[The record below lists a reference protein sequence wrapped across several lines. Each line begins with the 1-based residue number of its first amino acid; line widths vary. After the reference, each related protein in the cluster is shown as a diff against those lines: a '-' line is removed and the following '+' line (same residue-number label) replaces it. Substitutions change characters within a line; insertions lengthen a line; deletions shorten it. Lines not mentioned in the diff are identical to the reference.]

1 MGGIFPSTISV
12 ESILAWQDVCA
23 AEYRIEEDYL
33 CIRIYDRIEKKSY
46 LYMPLGM
53 YSGEF
58 VSETDRQA
66 VWGEPERRR
75 GTPVSGMSGRK
86 RYSGIADFPDT
97 GSGFHRM
104 KPTAIMSIGG
114 RNWNRPL
121 KSRESA
127 TINDILSEITGHRTG
142 IHEILDVSSCRDI
155 VNRAFCRY
163 HQCPS
168 CTNGCL
174 KDTIANFLEAS
185 DPKGTYGIIV
195 SSNGEDIGYAA
206 GIIQGDTFVFLFKKN
221 CRGYRGLDEY
231 LQTELLKELPEH
243 VRYINYTEDMG
254 VEGLRNYKRR
264 LAPYYLKTRYQVSV
278 ERMG

>member
-23 AEYRIEEDYL
+23 AEYRIEEDYF

-53 YSGEF
+53 YSGESF
-58 VSETDRQA
+58 QRLIDKLYGESRKDGEELLFRDVREEEIFWYRGLSGYQVRISSNEAYSDYIYRREELEQA
-66 VWGEPERRR
+66 FEKPGERYN
-75 GTPVSGMSGRK
+75 K
-86 RYSGIADFPDT
+86 RYFI
-97 GSGFHRM
+97 
-104 KPTAIMSIGG
+104 
-114 RNWNRPL
+114 RNYRP
-121 KSRESA
+121 SVRH
-127 TINDILSEITGHRTG
+127 T
-142 IHEILDVSSCRDI
+142 EILDVLSCRDI

-185 DPKGTYGIIV
+185 DPKGTRGIIV

-264 LAPYYLKTRYQVSV
+264 LAPYYPKTRYQVSV
-278 ERMG
+278 KRMG

>member
-53 YSGEF
+53 YSGESF
-58 VSETDRQA
+58 QRLIDKLYGESRKDGEELLFRDVREEEIFWYRGLSGYRVRISSNEAYSDYIYRREELEQA
-66 VWGEPERRR
+66 FEKPGERYN
-75 GTPVSGMSGRK
+75 K
-86 RYSGIADFPDT
+86 RYFI
-97 GSGFHRM
+97 
-104 KPTAIMSIGG
+104 
-114 RNWNRPL
+114 RNYRP
-121 KSRESA
+121 SVRH
-127 TINDILSEITGHRTG
+127 T
-142 IHEILDVSSCRDI
+142 EILDVSSCRDI

-264 LAPYYLKTRYQVSV
+264 LAPYYLKTRYQVC
-278 ERMG
+278 GGKDG

>member
-53 YSGEF
+53 YSGESF
-58 VSETDRQA
+58 QRLIDKLYGENRKNGEELLFRDVREEEIFWYRGLSGYRVRISSNEAYSDYIYRREELEQA
-66 VWGEPERRR
+66 FEKPGERYN
-75 GTPVSGMSGRK
+75 K
-86 RYSGIADFPDT
+86 RYFI
-97 GSGFHRM
+97 
-104 KPTAIMSIGG
+104 
-114 RNWNRPL
+114 RNYQPSVRH
-121 KSRESA
+121 
-127 TINDILSEITGHRTG
+127 T
-142 IHEILDVSSCRDI
+142 EILDVSSCRDI

-174 KDTIANFLEAS
+174 KDT
-185 DPKGTYGIIV
+185 
-195 SSNGEDIGYAA
+195 
-206 GIIQGDTFVFLFKKN
+206 IQGDTFVFLFKKN